1 MTIKNGVTKES
12 QSVLKNLVPDAA
24 NETKERGI
32 FRYTLTLKN
41 ITENGRIVLRIS
53 EKSIYDR
60 AKRYNRLLT
69 LSLDLTADNEGPNVG
84 IIQTNGDE
92 YGRVFGDKV
101 ELEVTATD
109 DSGIESYEWQVSKDG
124 KTWKTFDKQQIADE
138 LSKAEYDQTNDGVY
152 SFRVI
157 VKDIVGNTSVSQI
170 TKIDLNTSI
179 NRKPTIRFESE
190 QISSTKVK
198 IIAIIKSTKKIT
210 SVTVNATE
218 VDSRIW
224 KDSEAKTNNEWTIT
238 VPYEARDNGEVV
250 HHEKHSTPDNF
261 DGLIQ
266 LMADIYHTLKK
277 DYSIEETPR
286 QDFVKYLLDLKM
298 TQALAVTGG
307 KKEKA
312 EQIAAWFKNFDD
324 LLKRIFDDDS
334 VELVFDEETFQ
345 FTIHMNDRDSF
356 DFNTLSSGYAAVLD
370 IVVDLIIRMES
381 QTDRKFDFSVA
392 GIVLIDEIE
401 THLHLELQRKI
412 LDLLTSIFPNI
423 QFILSTHSPF
433 IINSVD
439 NAVIYDLEK
448 NLLVENGLSDVPY
461 AGIVEGYFNSNEMSM
476 LLQKKFN
483 RYKELVDK
491 EKLTDEDY
499 DEISELEMYLNEIP
513 DYLALNITTE
523 YQRLKEVLR
532 SREDI

>member
-1 MTIKNGVTKES
+1 M
-12 QSVLKNLVPDAA
+12 
-24 NETKERGI
+24 RH
-32 FRYTLTLKN
+32 LKN
-41 ITENGRIVLRIS
+41 IEIPLSEGKMKHLIITGKNGCGKTSLLDALAAYLDVITHPESYRECKKKL
-53 EKSIYDR
+53 EKS
-60 AKRYNRLLT
+60 KEELQ
-69 LSLDLTADNEGPNVG
+69 NV
-84 IIQTNGDE
+84 ISRENASE
-92 YGRVFGDKV
+92 
-101 ELEVTATD
+101 ELEKIQRRIDYYEKRNKILMGDLIVEFETPIDDIQDFFPQGKFITAYYKAD
-109 DSGIESYEWQVSKDG
+109 RIFKA
-124 KTWKTFDKQQIADE
+124 QIPQHVE
-138 LSKAEYDQTNDGVY
+138 
-152 SFRVI
+152 
-157 VKDIVGNTSVSQI
+157 
-170 TKIDLNTSI
+170 
-179 NRKPTIRFESE
+179 
-190 QISSTKVK
+190 KV
-198 IIAIIKSTKKIT
+198 A
-210 SVTVNATE
+210 
-218 VDSRIW
+218 
-224 KDSEAKTNNEWTIT
+224 
-238 VPYEARDNGEVV
+238 
-250 HHEKHSTPDNF
+250 
-261 DGLIQ
+261 
-266 LMADIYHTLKK
+266 LKK

-381 QTDRKFDFSVA
+381 QSDRKFDFSVA

-483 RYKELVDK
+483 RYKELVNK

>member
-1 MTIKNGVTKES
+1 MDQIFITDIKINQV
-12 QSVLKNLVPDAA
+12 
-24 NETKERGI
+24 RH
-32 FRYTLTLKN
+32 LKN
-41 ITENGRIVLRIS
+41 IEIPLSKDRMKHLIITGKNGSGKTSLLDALAVFLNSVTSSREPMESIETLKIRIKNLQSYIEQGREKYEIDLKRERVKRCEYRIETTS
-53 EKSIYDR
+53 GGVILDMNVSLYDILPLFSQG
-60 AKRYNRLLT
+60 K
-69 LSLDLTADNEGPNVG
+69 
-84 IIQTNGDE
+84 
-92 YGRVFGDKV
+92 F
-101 ELEVTATD
+101 VTAYYKAD
-109 DSGIESYEWQVSKDG
+109 RIFKA
-124 KTWKTFDKQQIADE
+124 QIPQHVE
-138 LSKAEYDQTNDGVY
+138 
-152 SFRVI
+152 
-157 VKDIVGNTSVSQI
+157 
-170 TKIDLNTSI
+170 
-179 NRKPTIRFESE
+179 
-190 QISSTKVK
+190 KV
-198 IIAIIKSTKKIT
+198 A
-210 SVTVNATE
+210 
-218 VDSRIW
+218 
-224 KDSEAKTNNEWTIT
+224 
-238 VPYEARDNGEVV
+238 
-250 HHEKHSTPDNF
+250 
-261 DGLIQ
+261 
-266 LMADIYHTLKK
+266 LKK
-277 DYSIEETPR
+277 DYSIKETPR

-312 EQIAAWFKNFDD
+312 DQIAAWFQNFDN

-381 QTDRKFDFSVA
+381 QSDRKFDFSVA

-439 NAVIYDLEK
+439 NAVIYDLKK

-483 RYKELVDK
+483 RYKELVNK

>member
-1 MTIKNGVTKES
+1 MNQAYITNIEINHV
-12 QSVLKNLVPDAA
+12 
-24 NETKERGI
+24 RH
-32 FRYTLTLKN
+32 LKN
-41 ITENGRIVLRIS
+41 IEIPLSKDRMKHLIITGKNGSGKTSLLDALAVFLNSVTKSKDPMESMEIIDMQKANLQSAIKNKLENHKIEDKKNEV
-53 EKSIYDR
+53 EYW
-60 AKRYNRLLT
+60 KRR
-69 LSLDLTADNEGPNVG
+69 
-84 IIQTNGDE
+84 
-92 YGRVFGDKV
+92 
-101 ELEVTATD
+101 
-109 DSGIESYEWQVSKDG
+109 IESSSGGLMLDMNISLYDILPLFSQG
-124 KTWKTFDKQQIADE
+124 KFITAYYKADRIFKAQIPQHVE
-138 LSKAEYDQTNDGVY
+138 
-152 SFRVI
+152 
-157 VKDIVGNTSVSQI
+157 
-170 TKIDLNTSI
+170 
-179 NRKPTIRFESE
+179 
-190 QISSTKVK
+190 KV
-198 IIAIIKSTKKIT
+198 A
-210 SVTVNATE
+210 
-218 VDSRIW
+218 
-224 KDSEAKTNNEWTIT
+224 
-238 VPYEARDNGEVV
+238 
-250 HHEKHSTPDNF
+250 
-261 DGLIQ
+261 
-266 LMADIYHTLKK
+266 LKK

-298 TQALAVTGG
+298 TQALAATNG

-312 EQIAAWFKNFDD
+312 EQIAAWFKNFDN

-334 VELVFDEETFQ
+334 VELVFDEETFG
-345 FTIHMNDRDSF
+345 FTIHMDGRDPF

-381 QTDRKFDFSVA
+381 QSGRKFDFSVE

-423 QFILSTHSPF
+423 QFIMSTHSPF

-448 NLLVENGLSDVPY
+448 KILVKNGLSDVPY
-461 AGIVEGYFNSNEMSM
+461 TGIVEGYFNANEMSV

-483 RYKELVDK
+483 RYKELVNK
-491 EKLTDEDY
+491 EKLTDEDF

>member
-1 MTIKNGVTKES
+1 
-12 QSVLKNLVPDAA
+12 
-24 NETKERGI
+24 
-32 FRYTLTLKN
+32 
-41 ITENGRIVLRIS
+41 
-53 EKSIYDR
+53 
-60 AKRYNRLLT
+60 
-69 LSLDLTADNEGPNVG
+69 
-84 IIQTNGDE
+84 
-92 YGRVFGDKV
+92 
-101 ELEVTATD
+101 
-109 DSGIESYEWQVSKDG
+109 
-124 KTWKTFDKQQIADE
+124 
-138 LSKAEYDQTNDGVY
+138 
-152 SFRVI
+152 
-157 VKDIVGNTSVSQI
+157 
-170 TKIDLNTSI
+170 
-179 NRKPTIRFESE
+179 
-190 QISSTKVK
+190 
-198 IIAIIKSTKKIT
+198 
-210 SVTVNATE
+210 
-218 VDSRIW
+218 
-224 KDSEAKTNNEWTIT
+224 
-238 VPYEARDNGEVV
+238 
-250 HHEKHSTPDNF
+250 
-261 DGLIQ
+261 
-266 LMADIYHTLKK
+266 
-277 DYSIEETPR
+277 
-286 QDFVKYLLDLKM
+286 
-298 TQALAVTGG
+298 
-307 KKEKA
+307 
-312 EQIAAWFKNFDD
+312 
-324 LLKRIFDDDS
+324 
-334 VELVFDEETFQ
+334 
-345 FTIHMNDRDSF
+345 MNDRDSF

-381 QTDRKFDFSVA
+381 QSDRKFDFSVA

-483 RYKELVDK
+483 RYKELVNK

>member
-1 MTIKNGVTKES
+1 MDQIFITDIKINQV
-12 QSVLKNLVPDAA
+12 
-24 NETKERGI
+24 RH
-32 FRYTLTLKN
+32 LKN
-41 ITENGRIVLRIS
+41 IEIPLSKDRMKHLIITGKNGSGKTSLLDALAVFLNSVTSSREPMESIETLKIRIKNLQSYIEQGREKYEIDLKRERVKRCEYRIETTS
-53 EKSIYDR
+53 GGVILDMNVSLYDILPLFSQG
-60 AKRYNRLLT
+60 K
-69 LSLDLTADNEGPNVG
+69 
-84 IIQTNGDE
+84 
-92 YGRVFGDKV
+92 F
-101 ELEVTATD
+101 VTAYYKAD
-109 DSGIESYEWQVSKDG
+109 RIFKA
-124 KTWKTFDKQQIADE
+124 QIPQHVE
-138 LSKAEYDQTNDGVY
+138 
-152 SFRVI
+152 
-157 VKDIVGNTSVSQI
+157 
-170 TKIDLNTSI
+170 
-179 NRKPTIRFESE
+179 
-190 QISSTKVK
+190 KV
-198 IIAIIKSTKKIT
+198 A
-210 SVTVNATE
+210 
-218 VDSRIW
+218 
-224 KDSEAKTNNEWTIT
+224 
-238 VPYEARDNGEVV
+238 
-250 HHEKHSTPDNF
+250 
-261 DGLIQ
+261 
-266 LMADIYHTLKK
+266 LKK
-277 DYSIEETPR
+277 DYSIKETPR

-312 EQIAAWFKNFDD
+312 DQIAAWFQNFDN

-345 FTIHMNDRDSF
+345 FTIHMEGRDPF
-356 DFNTLSSGYAAVLD
+356 DFNELSSGYAAVLD

-381 QTDRKFDFSVA
+381 QTERRFDFSVA

-461 AGIVEGYFNSNEMSM
+461 AGIVEGYFNSNEMSV

-483 RYKELVDK
+483 RYKELVNK
-491 EKLTDEDY
+491 EKLTDEDF

>member
-1 MTIKNGVTKES
+1 MDQIFITDIKINQV
-12 QSVLKNLVPDAA
+12 
-24 NETKERGI
+24 RH
-32 FRYTLTLKN
+32 LKN
-41 ITENGRIVLRIS
+41 IEIPLSKDRMKHLIITGKNGSGKTSLLDALAVFLNSVTSSREPMESIETLKIRIKNLQSYIEQGREKYEIDLKRERVKRCEYRIETTS
-53 EKSIYDR
+53 GGVILDMNVSLYDILPLFSQG
-60 AKRYNRLLT
+60 K
-69 LSLDLTADNEGPNVG
+69 
-84 IIQTNGDE
+84 
-92 YGRVFGDKV
+92 F
-101 ELEVTATD
+101 VTAYYKAD
-109 DSGIESYEWQVSKDG
+109 RIFKA
-124 KTWKTFDKQQIADE
+124 QIPQHVE
-138 LSKAEYDQTNDGVY
+138 
-152 SFRVI
+152 
-157 VKDIVGNTSVSQI
+157 
-170 TKIDLNTSI
+170 
-179 NRKPTIRFESE
+179 
-190 QISSTKVK
+190 KV
-198 IIAIIKSTKKIT
+198 A
-210 SVTVNATE
+210 
-218 VDSRIW
+218 
-224 KDSEAKTNNEWTIT
+224 
-238 VPYEARDNGEVV
+238 
-250 HHEKHSTPDNF
+250 
-261 DGLIQ
+261 
-266 LMADIYHTLKK
+266 LKK
-277 DYSIEETPR
+277 DYSIKETPR

-312 EQIAAWFKNFDD
+312 DQIAAWFQNFDN

-345 FTIHMNDRDSF
+345 FTIHMEGRDPF
-356 DFNTLSSGYAAVLD
+356 DFNELSSGYAAVLD

-381 QTDRKFDFSVA
+381 QSDRKFDFSVA
-392 GIVLIDEIE
+392 GIVLIDEIG

-483 RYKELVDK
+483 RYKELVNK

>member
-1 MTIKNGVTKES
+1 MDQIYITDIKIDHV
-12 QSVLKNLVPDAA
+12 
-24 NETKERGI
+24 RH
-32 FRYTLTLKN
+32 LKN
-41 ITENGRIVLRIS
+41 IEIPLSENHMKHLIITGKNGSGKTSLLDALARYIYLITRPDYFNEQTIECENLYPADVGFGKNNLYKIEQRS
-53 EKSIYDR
+53 KDEKGTS
-60 AKRYNRLLT
+60 KRLLVYEKEI
-69 LSLDLTADNEGPNVG
+69 SLQKTGVVIQFNELAENTSSLFSQGK
-84 IIQTNGDE
+84 
-92 YGRVFGDKV
+92 F
-101 ELEVTATD
+101 VTAYYKAD
-109 DSGIESYEWQVSKDG
+109 RIFKA
-124 KTWKTFDKQQIADE
+124 QIP
-138 LSKAEYDQTNDGVY
+138 QHV
-152 SFRVI
+152 
-157 VKDIVGNTSVSQI
+157 
-170 TKIDLNTSI
+170 
-179 NRKPTIRFESE
+179 
-190 QISSTKVK
+190 
-198 IIAIIKSTKKIT
+198 
-210 SVTVNATE
+210 
-218 VDSRIW
+218 
-224 KDSEAKTNNEWTIT
+224 
-238 VPYEARDNGEVV
+238 
-250 HHEKHSTPDNF
+250 
-261 DGLIQ
+261 
-266 LMADIYHTLKK
+266 
-277 DYSIEETPR
+277 
-286 QDFVKYLLDLKM
+286 
-298 TQALAVTGG
+298 
-307 KKEKA
+307 EKA

-381 QTDRKFDFSVA
+381 QSDRKFDFSVA

-483 RYKELVDK
+483 RYKELVNK

>member
-1 MTIKNGVTKES
+1 M
-12 QSVLKNLVPDAA
+12 
-24 NETKERGI
+24 RH
-32 FRYTLTLKN
+32 LKN
-41 ITENGRIVLRIS
+41 IEIPLSEGKMKHLIITGKNGCGKTSLLDALAAYLDVITHPESYRECKKKL
-53 EKSIYDR
+53 EKS
-60 AKRYNRLLT
+60 KEELQ
-69 LSLDLTADNEGPNVG
+69 NV
-84 IIQTNGDE
+84 ISRENASE
-92 YGRVFGDKV
+92 
-101 ELEVTATD
+101 ELEKIQRRIDYYEKCNKILMGDLIVEFETPIDDIQDFFPQGKFVTAYYKAD
-109 DSGIESYEWQVSKDG
+109 RIFKA
-124 KTWKTFDKQQIADE
+124 QIPQHVE
-138 LSKAEYDQTNDGVY
+138 
-152 SFRVI
+152 
-157 VKDIVGNTSVSQI
+157 
-170 TKIDLNTSI
+170 
-179 NRKPTIRFESE
+179 
-190 QISSTKVK
+190 KV
-198 IIAIIKSTKKIT
+198 
-210 SVTVNATE
+210 
-218 VDSRIW
+218 
-224 KDSEAKTNNEWTIT
+224 
-238 VPYEARDNGEVV
+238 
-250 HHEKHSTPDNF
+250 
-261 DGLIQ
+261 
-266 LMADIYHTLKK
+266 TLKK

-334 VELVFDEETFQ
+334 VELVFDEETFR

-381 QTDRKFDFSVA
+381 QSDRKFDFSVA

-483 RYKELVDK
+483 RYKELVNK

>member
-1 MTIKNGVTKES
+1 MDQIFITDIKINQV
-12 QSVLKNLVPDAA
+12 
-24 NETKERGI
+24 RH
-32 FRYTLTLKN
+32 LKN
-41 ITENGRIVLRIS
+41 IEIPLSKDRMKHLIITGKNGSGKTSLLDALAVFLNSVTSSREPMESIETLKIRIKNLQSYIEQGREKYEIDLKRERVKRCEYRIETTS
-53 EKSIYDR
+53 GGVILDMNVSLYDILPLFSQG
-60 AKRYNRLLT
+60 K
-69 LSLDLTADNEGPNVG
+69 
-84 IIQTNGDE
+84 
-92 YGRVFGDKV
+92 F
-101 ELEVTATD
+101 VTAYYKAD
-109 DSGIESYEWQVSKDG
+109 RIFKA
-124 KTWKTFDKQQIADE
+124 QIPQHVE
-138 LSKAEYDQTNDGVY
+138 
-152 SFRVI
+152 
-157 VKDIVGNTSVSQI
+157 
-170 TKIDLNTSI
+170 
-179 NRKPTIRFESE
+179 
-190 QISSTKVK
+190 KV
-198 IIAIIKSTKKIT
+198 A
-210 SVTVNATE
+210 
-218 VDSRIW
+218 
-224 KDSEAKTNNEWTIT
+224 
-238 VPYEARDNGEVV
+238 
-250 HHEKHSTPDNF
+250 
-261 DGLIQ
+261 
-266 LMADIYHTLKK
+266 LKK
-277 DYSIEETPR
+277 DYSIKETPR

-312 EQIAAWFKNFDD
+312 DQIAAWFQNFDN

-345 FTIHMNDRDSF
+345 FTIHMEGRDPF
-356 DFNTLSSGYAAVLD
+356 DFNELSSGYAAVLD

-381 QTDRKFDFSVA
+381 QTERRFDFSVA

>member
-1 MTIKNGVTKES
+1 MDQIFITDIKINQV
-12 QSVLKNLVPDAA
+12 
-24 NETKERGI
+24 RH
-32 FRYTLTLKN
+32 LKN
-41 ITENGRIVLRIS
+41 IEIPLSKDRMKHLIITGKNGSGKTSLLDALAVFLNSVTSSREPMESIETLKIRIKNLQSYIEQGREKYEIDLKRERVKRCEYRIETTS
-53 EKSIYDR
+53 GGVILDMNVSLYDILPLFSQG
-60 AKRYNRLLT
+60 K
-69 LSLDLTADNEGPNVG
+69 
-84 IIQTNGDE
+84 
-92 YGRVFGDKV
+92 F
-101 ELEVTATD
+101 VTAYYKAD
-109 DSGIESYEWQVSKDG
+109 RIFKA
-124 KTWKTFDKQQIADE
+124 QIPQHVE
-138 LSKAEYDQTNDGVY
+138 
-152 SFRVI
+152 
-157 VKDIVGNTSVSQI
+157 
-170 TKIDLNTSI
+170 
-179 NRKPTIRFESE
+179 
-190 QISSTKVK
+190 KV
-198 IIAIIKSTKKIT
+198 
-210 SVTVNATE
+210 
-218 VDSRIW
+218 
-224 KDSEAKTNNEWTIT
+224 
-238 VPYEARDNGEVV
+238 
-250 HHEKHSTPDNF
+250 
-261 DGLIQ
+261 
-266 LMADIYHTLKK
+266 TLKK

-312 EQIAAWFKNFDD
+312 EQIAAWFQNFDN

-345 FTIHMNDRDSF
+345 FTIHMEGRDPF
-356 DFNTLSSGYAAVLD
+356 DFNELSSGYAAVLD

-381 QTDRKFDFSVA
+381 QTERRSDFSVA

-423 QFILSTHSPF
+423 QFIMSTHSPF

-448 NLLVENGLSDVPY
+448 KLLVKDGLSDVPY
-461 AGIVEGYFNSNEMSM
+461 TGIVEGYFNANEMSV
-476 LLQKKFN
+476 LLQKKFD
-483 RYKELVDK
+483 RYKELANK

>member
-1 MTIKNGVTKES
+1 MNQAYITNIEINHV
-12 QSVLKNLVPDAA
+12 
-24 NETKERGI
+24 RH
-32 FRYTLTLKN
+32 LKN
-41 ITENGRIVLRIS
+41 IEIPLSKDRMKHLIITGKNGSGKTSLLDALAVFLNSVTSSRDPMESMEIIDMQKANLQSAIKNKLENHKIEDKKNEVEYWKRRIESSSGGLML
-53 EKSIYDR
+53 DM
-60 AKRYNRLLT
+60 N
-69 LSLDLTADNEGPNVG
+69 LSLYDILPLFSQGKFITAYYKADRIFKAQIPQHVE
-84 IIQTNGDE
+84 
-92 YGRVFGDKV
+92 KV
-101 ELEVTATD
+101 A
-109 DSGIESYEWQVSKDG
+109 
-124 KTWKTFDKQQIADE
+124 
-138 LSKAEYDQTNDGVY
+138 
-152 SFRVI
+152 
-157 VKDIVGNTSVSQI
+157 
-170 TKIDLNTSI
+170 
-179 NRKPTIRFESE
+179 
-190 QISSTKVK
+190 
-198 IIAIIKSTKKIT
+198 
-210 SVTVNATE
+210 
-218 VDSRIW
+218 
-224 KDSEAKTNNEWTIT
+224 
-238 VPYEARDNGEVV
+238 
-250 HHEKHSTPDNF
+250 
-261 DGLIQ
+261 
-266 LMADIYHTLKK
+266 LKK

-298 TQALAVTGG
+298 TQALAATNG

-312 EQIAAWFKNFDD
+312 EQIAAWFKNFDN

-334 VELVFDEETFQ
+334 VELVFDEETFE
-345 FTIHMNDRDSF
+345 FTIHMDGRDPF

-381 QTDRKFDFSVA
+381 QSGRKFDFSVE

-423 QFILSTHSPF
+423 QFIMSTHSPF

-448 NLLVENGLSDVPY
+448 KILVKNGLSDVPY
-461 AGIVEGYFNSNEMSM
+461 TGIVEGYFNANEMSV

-483 RYKELVDK
+483 RYKELVNK
-491 EKLTDEDY
+491 EKLTDEDF